1 MEQVTIT
8 QLIYR
13 YYTPISKTSRQT
25 LVRVVKLR
33 QNNPV
38 HIKLSENEMSEQ
50 LSTALSIAQKQIN
63 QMLTMQDAM
72 NSRVSE
78 TWRDNG
84 YEWYRAIWVEC
95 AEMLDHHGWKWWKHQ
110 EIDIAQVQLELVDI
124 FHFGL
129 SLRLMT
135 GDSVAQISRELAK
148 ELHQGTAENDF
159 KIALENLAS
168 AAVTHKAFNAKA
180 LADCMSL
187 MNMDLDELFRQY
199 VGKNTLNFFR
209 QDHGYKDGSYIKI
222 WHGEEDNEVLA
233 NLVNTLDAGADDFQQ
248 QLYTALKGK
257 YPSA

>member
-1 MEQVTIT
+1 
-8 QLIYR
+8 
-13 YYTPISKTSRQT
+13 
-25 LVRVVKLR
+25 
-33 QNNPV
+33 
-38 HIKLSENEMSEQ
+38 MSE
-50 LSTALSIAQKQIN
+50 LLTAQNQIS

-95 AEMLDHHGWKWWKHQ
+95 AEMLDHHGWKWWKNQ
-110 EIDIAQVQLELVDI
+110 EIEVAQVQLELVDI

-135 GDSVAQISRELAK
+135 GATVGDITNQLANELTQRTD
-148 ELHQGTAENDF
+148 ESDF

-168 AAVTHKAFNAKA
+168 AAVTKKAFDAVS
-180 LADCMSL
+180 LADCMRL
-187 MNMDLDELFRQY
+187 MDMDLAELFRQY

-209 QDHGYKDGSYIKI
+209 QDHGYKEGSYIKI

-233 NLVNTLDAGADDFQQ
+233 KLVNELDASAVDFQQ
-248 QLYTALKGK
+248 QLYAALEAK
-257 YPSA
+257 YPS

>member
-1 MEQVTIT
+1 
-8 QLIYR
+8 
-13 YYTPISKTSRQT
+13 
-25 LVRVVKLR
+25 
-33 QNNPV
+33 
-38 HIKLSENEMSEQ
+38 MSEK
-50 LSTALSIAQKQIN
+50 LSTALSIAEKQIS
-63 QMLTMQDAM
+63 QMLVMQDAM
-72 NSRVSE
+72 NSRVSD

-129 SLRLMT
+129 SLRLMS
-135 GDSVAQISRELAK
+135 GDSAKLIANELSK
-148 ELHQGTAENDF
+148 ELHQGTAESDF

-168 AAVTHKAFNAKA
+168 AAVTDKAFNAKA

-209 QDHGYKDGSYIKI
+209 QDHGYKEGSYIKE

-233 NLVNTLDAGADDFQQ
+233 KLVTTLDTGAEDFQQ
-248 QLYTALKGK
+248 QLYQALEEK
-257 YPSA
+257 YPA

>member
-1 MEQVTIT
+1 
-8 QLIYR
+8 
-13 YYTPISKTSRQT
+13 
-25 LVRVVKLR
+25 
-33 QNNPV
+33 
-38 HIKLSENEMSEQ
+38 MSEQ

-78 TWRDNG
+78 TWRING

-110 EIDIAQVQLELVDI
+110 EIDIPQVQLELVDI

-129 SLRLMT
+129 SLRLMA
-135 GDSVAQISRELAK
+135 GDSVEKISSTLAK
-148 ELHQGTAENDF
+148 ELHQGTGENDF

-168 AAVTHKAFNAKA
+168 AAVSDKSFDAKA

-209 QDHGYKDGSYIKI
+209 QDHGYKEGSYIKI

-233 NLVNTLDAGADDFQQ
+233 NLVKTLDTGADDFQQ
-248 QLYTALKGK
+248 QLYTSLEEK
-257 YPSA
+257 YPK

>member
-1 MEQVTIT
+1 
-8 QLIYR
+8 
-13 YYTPISKTSRQT
+13 
-25 LVRVVKLR
+25 
-33 QNNPV
+33 
-38 HIKLSENEMSEQ
+38 MSEQ
-50 LSTALSIAQKQIN
+50 LSTALSVAQKQIN

-78 TWRDNG
+78 TWRSNG

-110 EIDIAQVQLELVDI
+110 EIDVAQVQLELVDI

-135 GDSVAQISRELAK
+135 GASVEKISSKLAK
-148 ELHQGTAENDF
+148 ELHQGTGENDF

-168 AAVTHKAFNAKA
+168 KAVTEKAFNAKA

-209 QDHGYKDGSYIKI
+209 QDHGYKEGSYIKI

-233 NLVNTLDAGADDFQQ
+233 NLVKTLDTSAGDFQQ
-248 QLYTALKGK
+248 QLYSALEEK

>member
-1 MEQVTIT
+1 
-8 QLIYR
+8 
-13 YYTPISKTSRQT
+13 
-25 LVRVVKLR
+25 
-33 QNNPV
+33 
-38 HIKLSENEMSEQ
+38 MSDI
-50 LSTALSIAQKQIN
+50 STALSQIS

-78 TWRDNG
+78 TWRENK

-110 EIDIAQVQLELVDI
+110 AIDVAQVQLELVDI

-135 GDSVAQISRELAK
+135 GENVDNIAK
-148 ELHQGTAENDF
+148 ELAQELTQQTDESDF

-168 AAVTHKAFNAKA
+168 TAVTDRAFDAVA
-180 LADCMSL
+180 LADCMRL
-187 MNMDLDELFRQY
+187 MDMDLNELFRQY

-209 QDHGYKDGSYIKI
+209 QDHGYKEGTYIKM

-233 NLVNTLDAGADDFQQ
+233 KLVNSLDVGATDFQQ
-248 QLYTALKGK
+248 TLYQALEQK
-257 YPSA
+257 YPQ

>member
-1 MEQVTIT
+1 
-8 QLIYR
+8 
-13 YYTPISKTSRQT
+13 
-25 LVRVVKLR
+25 
-33 QNNPV
+33 
-38 HIKLSENEMSEQ
+38 MSER
-50 LSTALSIAQKQIN
+50 SAAQNQIK

-110 EIDIAQVQLELVDI
+110 EIDVAQVQLELVDI

-135 GDSVAQISRELAK
+135 GATVESITDTLATELTQSSN
-148 ELHQGTAENDF
+148 ESDF

-168 AAVTHKAFNAKA
+168 AAVSNKSFDAIA
-180 LADCMSL
+180 LADCMRL

-209 QDHGYKDGSYIKI
+209 QDHGYKEGTYIKI

-233 NLVNTLDAGADDFQQ
+233 NLVNSLDASASDFQK
-248 QLYTALKGK
+248 QLYAALEEK
-257 YPSA
+257 YPS

>member
-1 MEQVTIT
+1 MSE
-8 QLIYR
+8 
-13 YYTPISKTSRQT
+13 
-25 LVRVVKLR
+25 
-33 QNNPV
+33 
-38 HIKLSENEMSEQ
+38 KLSTELSKA
-50 LSTALSIAQKQIN
+50 LSTSENQIS
-63 QMLTMQDAM
+63 QMLIMQDAM

-78 TWRDNG
+78 TWRENG

-129 SLRLMT
+129 SLRLMSV
-135 GDSVAQISRELAK
+135 DSPELIASDLAK
-148 ELHQGTAENDF
+148 ELHQGTAESDF

-168 AAVTHKAFNAKA
+168 AAVTNKAFDAKA

-209 QDHGYKDGSYIKI
+209 QDHGYKEGTYIKE

-233 NLVNTLDAGADDFQQ
+233 KLVSSLDASADGFQET
-248 QLYTALKGK
+248 LYKALEEK
-257 YPSA
+257 YPV

>member
-1 MEQVTIT
+1 
-8 QLIYR
+8 
-13 YYTPISKTSRQT
+13 
-25 LVRVVKLR
+25 
-33 QNNPV
+33 
-38 HIKLSENEMSEQ
+38 MSE
-50 LSTALSIAQKQIN
+50 LSTATKQIN
-63 QMLTMQDAM
+63 QMLSMQDAM

-78 TWRDNG
+78 TWRANN

-110 EIDIAQVQLELVDI
+110 EIDVAQVQLELVDI

-129 SLRLMT
+129 SLRLMA
-135 GDSVAQISRELAK
+135 GNSVDEISAHLAEELTK
-148 ELHQGTAENDF
+148 NSAENDF

-168 AAVTHKAFNAKA
+168 AAVSQKAFDGIAF
-180 LADCMSL
+180 ADCMRL

-233 NLVNTLDAGADDFQQ
+233 KLVSTLDASDENFQKN
-248 QLYTALKGK
+248 LYQALEEK
-257 YPSA
+257 YPN

>member
-1 MEQVTIT
+1 M
-8 QLIYR
+8 
-13 YYTPISKTSRQT
+13 SDKSAA
-25 LVRVVKLR
+25 
-33 QNNPV
+33 QNQ
-38 HIKLSENEMSEQ
+38 IK
-50 LSTALSIAQKQIN
+50 

-78 TWRDNG
+78 TWRENG

-110 EIDIAQVQLELVDI
+110 EIDVAQVQLELVDI

-135 GDSVAQISRELAK
+135 GATVDSITETLATELTQSSD
-148 ELHQGTAENDF
+148 ESDF

-168 AAVTHKAFNAKA
+168 AAVSNKSFDAIA
-180 LADCMSL
+180 LADCMRL
-187 MNMDLDELFRQY
+187 MNMDLNELFRQY

-209 QDHGYKDGSYIKI
+209 QDHGYKEGSYIKI

-233 NLVNTLDAGADDFQQ
+233 NLVKTMDTGADDFQH
-248 QLYTALKGK
+248 QLYVALEAK

>member
-1 MEQVTIT
+1 LSQAISYGKIT
-8 QLIYR
+8 VLTLLIE
-13 YYTPISKTSRQT
+13 K
-25 LVRVVKLR
+25 
-33 QNNPV
+33 N
-38 HIKLSENEMSEQ
+38 MSEQ
-50 LSTALSIAQKQIN
+50 LSTALSMALSTSEKQIS
-63 QMLTMQDAM
+63 QMLIMQDAM
-72 NSRVSE
+72 NSRVSD

-129 SLRLMT
+129 SLRLMS
-135 GDSVAQISRELAK
+135 GDSAESIASVLAK
-148 ELHQGTAENDF
+148 ELHQGTAESDF

-168 AAVTHKAFNAKA
+168 AAVTGKAFDAKA

-209 QDHGYKDGSYIKI
+209 QDHGYKEGSYIKE

-233 NLVNTLDAGADDFQQ
+233 KLVTTLDTGAEDFQQ
-248 QLYTALKGK
+248 QLYQALEEK
-257 YPSA
+257 YPA

>member
-1 MEQVTIT
+1 
-8 QLIYR
+8 
-13 YYTPISKTSRQT
+13 
-25 LVRVVKLR
+25 
-33 QNNPV
+33 
-38 HIKLSENEMSEQ
+38 MSE
-50 LSTALSIAQKQIN
+50 LSTAQNQIK

-72 NSRVSE
+72 NSRVSD
-78 TWRDNG
+78 TWRENG

-135 GDSVAQISRELAK
+135 GATVESITDTLATELTK
-148 ELHQGTAENDF
+148 SSDEKDF

-168 AAVTHKAFNAKA
+168 AAVTNKSFDAIA
-180 LADCMSL
+180 LADCMRL

-209 QDHGYKDGSYIKI
+209 QDHGYKEGTYIKI

-233 NLVNTLDAGADDFQQ
+233 NLVNALDASAADFQQ
-248 QLYTALKGK
+248 QLYAALEDK
-257 YPSA
+257 YPS

>member
-1 MEQVTIT
+1 
-8 QLIYR
+8 
-13 YYTPISKTSRQT
+13 
-25 LVRVVKLR
+25 
-33 QNNPV
+33 
-38 HIKLSENEMSEQ
+38 MSEQ
-50 LSTALSIAQKQIN
+50 LSTALSKALSMSEKQIS
-63 QMLTMQDAM
+63 QMLVMQDAM
-72 NSRVSE
+72 NSRVSD
-78 TWRDNG
+78 TWRENG

-129 SLRLMT
+129 SLRLMSN
-135 GDSVAQISRELAK
+135 DSPALIANELAK
-148 ELHQGTAENDF
+148 ELHQGTAESDF

-168 AAVTHKAFNAKA
+168 AAVTAKDFDAKA

-209 QDHGYKDGSYIKI
+209 QDHGYKDGSYIKE

-233 NLVNTLDAGADDFQQ
+233 KLVSTLDAGAEDFQQ
-248 QLYTALKGK
+248 QLYKALEEK
-257 YPSA
+257 YPA

>member
-1 MEQVTIT
+1 MAWLFYIFLVTEA
-8 QLIYR
+8 L
-13 YYTPISKTSRQT
+13 
-25 LVRVVKLR
+25 LR
-33 QNNPV
+33 QNDDV
-38 HIKLSENEMSEQ
+38 EIKLSENKMSEQ
-50 LSTALSIAQKQIN
+50 LSTALSVAQQQIN

-78 TWRDNG
+78 TWRENA
-84 YEWYRAIWVEC
+84 YEWYRAIWGEC

-135 GDSVAQISRELAK
+135 NDSVSSISTKLAK

-168 AAVTHKAFNAKA
+168 AAVTHKSFDAKA

-187 MNMDLDELFRQY
+187 MNMDLNELFRQY

-209 QDHGYKDGSYIKI
+209 QDHGYKEGSYIKI
-222 WHGEEDNEVLA
+222 WHGKEDNEVLA
-233 NLVNTLDAGADDFQQ
+233 ELVNELDASASDFQQ
-248 QLYTALKGK
+248 QLYAALKAQ
-257 YPSA
+257 YPSE

>member
-1 MEQVTIT
+1 MSDQPSLGRIT
-8 QLIYR
+8 PSIL
-13 YYTPISKTSRQT
+13 
-25 LVRVVKLR
+25 
-33 QNNPV
+33 NN
-38 HIKLSENEMSEQ
+38 HKNAEKKMSEQ
-50 LSTALSIAQKQIN
+50 LSTTLSIAQKQIN
-63 QMLTMQDAM
+63 QMLSMQDAM

-78 TWRDNG
+78 TWRSNG

-129 SLRLMT
+129 SLRLIT
-135 GDSVAQISRELAK
+135 GDSVEQISAELAK
-148 ELHQGTAENDF
+148 ELHQGTAEDDF
-159 KIALENLAS
+159 KVALENLAS
-168 AAVTHKAFNAKA
+168 SAVTHKNFDAKA

-233 NLVNTLDAGADDFQQ
+233 NLVNTLDTSADDFQQ
-248 QLYTALKGK
+248 QLYAALEEK
-257 YPSA
+257 YPA

>member
-1 MEQVTIT
+1 
-8 QLIYR
+8 
-13 YYTPISKTSRQT
+13 
-25 LVRVVKLR
+25 
-33 QNNPV
+33 
-38 HIKLSENEMSEQ
+38 MSEH
-50 LSTALSIAQKQIN
+50 LSNALSIAEKQIT
-63 QMLTMQDAM
+63 QMLSMQDAM

-129 SLRLMT
+129 SLRLMSD
-135 GDSVAQISRELAK
+135 DSAQLIATDLAK
-148 ELHQGTAENDF
+148 ELHQGTGESDF

-168 AAVTHKAFNAKA
+168 AAVTNKAFDAKA

-209 QDHGYKDGSYIKI
+209 QDHGYKDGTYIKV

-233 NLVNTLDAGADDFQQ
+233 RLVNDLDAGADDFQQ
-248 QLYTALKGK
+248 Q
-257 YPSA
+257 